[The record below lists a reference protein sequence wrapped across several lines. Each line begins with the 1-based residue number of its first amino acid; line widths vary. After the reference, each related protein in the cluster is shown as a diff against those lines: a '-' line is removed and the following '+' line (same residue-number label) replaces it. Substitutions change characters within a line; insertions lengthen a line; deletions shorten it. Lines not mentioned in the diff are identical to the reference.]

1 MRKLIQINLNM
12 ILIRYSKYT
21 LILASFFI
29 TTIINAANNEQYS
42 KVLFRKIA
50 HDFLL
55 QMNDSTS
62 RILSVEK
69 MDERYVVKFENE
81 FGFNPDLL
89 SASVYKILE
98 QTKTNNRYIIEVE
111 PCDTPKTTYS
121 FEAGL
126 TVNQNDIAC
135 KQRALP
141 KACYK
146 LLFTEDVIASQ
157 KTDKYSFNYI
167 LVLIVELISMGFIF
181 FIVKR
186 RKKTTSIDEI
196 NIGKYQFN
204 VKDMK
209 LVFKNESIEL
219 SSKETDLLNLLLLNE
234 NKTLEKDY
242 ILNLIWE
249 DEGNYIGRTLDVF
262 ISKLRKKLQHD
273 PNVKIINVRGI
284 GYKLTVTHKK

>member
-1 MRKLIQINLNM
+1 M

-29 TTIINAANNEQYS
+29 TTIINAANDEQYS
-42 KVLFRKIA
+42 KILFRKMA

-55 QMNDSTS
+55 QMNDSSS
-62 RILSVEK
+62 RILSVER

-89 SASVYKILE
+89 FTSVYKILE
-98 QTKTNNRYIIEVE
+98 QTKTKNHYIVEVE
-111 PCDTPKTTYS
+111 PCDTPKTIYS
-121 FEAGL
+121 FEASL
-126 TVNQNDIAC
+126 TINQNNIAC
-135 KQRALP
+135 KHRTLP

-146 LLFTEDVIASQ
+146 LLFTEYIIASP
-157 KTDKYSFNYI
+157 KTDKSSFNYI
-167 LVLIVELISMGFIF
+167 LVIVGLISVGFIF

-186 RKKTTSIDEI
+186 RKKTTSVNEI

-209 LVFKNESIEL
+209 LFFKNESIEL

-234 NKTLEKDY
+234 NKTLERDY
-242 ILNLIWE
+242 ILNIIWG
-249 DEGNYIGRTLDVF
+249 DEGSYIGRTLDVF

-273 PNVKIINVRGI
+273 SNIKIINVRGV
-284 GYKLTVTHKK
+284 GYKLTVSN

>member
-1 MRKLIQINLNM
+1 M
-12 ILIRYSKYT
+12 ILIRYFKYT
-21 LILASFFI
+21 LVLSCFFY
-29 TTIINAANNEQYS
+29 TTIINAANDEQYS
-42 KVLFRKIA
+42 KILFRKIA

-89 SASVYKILE
+89 STSVYKILE
-98 QTKTNNRYIIEVE
+98 QTKIKNRYIIEVE
-111 PCDTPKTTYS
+111 PCDTPKTIYS
-121 FEAGL
+121 FEASL
-126 TVNQNDIAC
+126 TTNQNDIAC

-146 LLFTEDVIASQ
+146 LLFTEHIIATK
-157 KTDKYSFNYI
+157 KTKKSFFSYI
-167 LVLIVELISMGFIF
+167 LVIIVGLIALGLILY
-181 FIVKR
+181 IVKR
-186 RKKTTSIDEI
+186 RKDTTFVNEI

-204 VKDMK
+204 VKEMK
-209 LVFKNESIEL
+209 LIFKNESIEL
-219 SSKETDLLNLLLLNE
+219 SSKETDLLNLLLSNE

-242 ILNLIWE
+242 ILNLIWG
-249 DEGNYIGRTLDVF
+249 DEGSYVGRTLDVF

-273 PNVKIINVRGI
+273 SNIKIINVRGV
-284 GYKLTVTHKK
+284 GYKLTVS

>member
-1 MRKLIQINLNM
+1 M

-29 TTIINAANNEQYS
+29 TTIINAANNGQHS

-69 MDERYVVKFENE
+69 MGNRYVVKFENE
-81 FGFNPDLL
+81 FSFNPDLL
-89 SASVYKILE
+89 SISVYKILE
-98 QTKTNNRYIIEVE
+98 QTKTNNRYIVEVE
-111 PCDTPKTTYS
+111 PCDTPKTIYS

-126 TVNQNDIAC
+126 IIDKNNIAC
-135 KQRALP
+135 KHRTLP
-141 KACYK
+141 KACYR
-146 LLFTEDVIASQ
+146 LFFTENNINTLITPKTNNFSFYYLLVIIGSICVG
-157 KTDKYSFNYI
+157 T
-167 LVLIVELISMGFIF
+167 IF

-186 RKKTTSIDEI
+186 RKNTPPKSEI
-196 NIGKYQFN
+196 NIGKYQFKD
-204 VKDMK
+204 KDM
-209 LVFKNESIEL
+209 LLIFMNETIEL
-219 SSKETDLLNLLLLNE
+219 SSKETDLLQLLLSHE

-242 ILNLIWE
+242 ILNVIWG
-249 DEGNYIGRTLDVF
+249 DEGNYVGRTLDVF

-273 PNVKIINVRGI
+273 PNIKIINVRGV
-284 GYKLTVTHKK
+284 GYKLTVSN